1 MRVNASSISCN
12 VGLAWIMLL
21 SVTGKMPFSVL
32 LACLTMYI
40 PSFVCD
46 VDYQVR
52 RSTKLEG
59 IAKESRVENVYVIL
73 KESFV
78 FPPYFSSHLA
88 CSRCSVLEE

>member
-12 VGLAWIMLL
+12 VGLAWIVLL
-21 SVTGKMPFSVL
+21 SVTGKMPFFSISCMPL
-32 LACLTMYI
+32 YI

-59 IAKESRVENVYVIL
+59 IAKERRVEDVYVIL

-78 FPPYFSSHLA
+78 FLPYFSFHLA